1 MTNAAALPLV
11 LVGAS
16 GRMGQAIAR
25 IAGES
30 PALFTVIARAS
41 EGDDLTMIARGAAGR
56 GAVAIDFSSPE
67 GTRAFAPIAAEA
79 KLPIVVGTTGL
90 GDADRAALERA
101 ASAIPIFVA
110 SNMSVGVYVL
120 GALVTQAATMLG
132 DDFDVEIVEA
142 HHKKK
147 ADAPSGTALT
157 LLEAVRRGLEGEHP
171 VVHGRSGRP
180 GARPPR
186 EIAMHAVRGGDV
198 VGDHSVHYL
207 GEGERL
213 ELVHRATSRD
223 VFARGALR
231 AARFLAARAPGLY
244 GMPDLFR

>member
-1 MTNAAALPLV
+1 MTDAGAIRLV

-25 IAGES
+25 IAAES
-30 PALFTVIARAS
+30 PALFTVTGRVSEGEDLAAVARA
-41 EGDDLTMIARGAAGR
+41 AGA

-67 GTRAFAPIAAEA
+67 GTRAFAPIAADA
-79 KLPIVVGTTGL
+79 KLSLVVGTTGL
-90 GDADRAALERA
+90 GDADREALERA
-101 ASAIPIFVA
+101 ARAVPVFVA
-110 SNMSVGVYVL
+110 SNMSVGVHVL
-120 GALVTQAATMLG
+120 GALVTQAAKMLG
-132 DDFDVEIVEA
+132 DDFDIEIVEA

-157 LLEAVRRGLEGEHP
+157 LLEMARRGLEGEHP

-180 GARPPR
+180 GARPAR
-186 EIAMHAVRGGDV
+186 EIGMHAVRGGDV
-198 VGDHSVHYL
+198 IGDHSVHYL

-231 AARFLAARAPGLY
+231 AARFVAARAPGLY
-244 GMPDLFR
+244 GMADLFR